1 MNTKSARAVAK
12 SARAV
17 AQITTTADAHA
28 AARVQALHDVVKA
41 EQGRVL
47 ALVSAIKTT
56 VVHGAYT
63 AEEISANFVTGSSVA
78 VYRSNFNL
86 GHKVGQLLGE
96 AKALQLIDATA
107 KAATGKVY
115 DAVLDALRAAVA
127 AGKSAGGEMV
137 TGKAATAIVATAKEA
152 AKAGAAKRE
161 AGKEA
166 RRQPRKPKGATAE
179 PAPTASTDELNVPNP
194 RRFIAAVSKAGA
206 GLQETAEA
214 LRTMA
219 RGIKEMASSLPAELQ
234 PAAMQNCQILLA
246 SAAELDG
253 LSKAAKDAAAAH

>member
-1 MNTKSARAVAK
+1 MNSKTAAK
-12 SARAV
+12 NAKTA
-17 AQITTTADAHA
+17 AAITTAADAHA

-41 EQGRVL
+41 EQGRTL

-56 VVHGAYT
+56 VIHGAYT

-96 AKALQLIDATA
+96 AKTLQLIDSVA
-107 KAATGKVY
+107 KGATGKLY

-127 AGKSAGGEMV
+127 AGKSAGGELV
-137 TGKAATAIVATAKEA
+137 TGKAGAAIVATAKEA

-179 PAPTASTDELNVPNP
+179 PAPAANVDELNVPNP

-214 LRTMA
+214 LRVMA
-219 RGIKEMASSLPAELQ
+219 RGIKDLTADLPAELQ
-234 PAAMQNCQILLA
+234 ATAAQNMQILLA

-253 LSKAAKDAAAAH
+253 LSKAAKDAAIAH

>member
-1 MNTKSARAVAK
+1 MNSKTAAK
-12 SARAV
+12 NAKTA
-17 AQITTTADAHA
+17 AAITTAADAHA
-28 AARVQALHDVVKA
+28 SARVQALRDVVAA
-41 EQGRVL
+41 EQGRTL
-47 ALVSAIKTT
+47 ALVNAIKAT
-56 VVHGAYT
+56 VTHGPFT

-96 AKALQLIDATA
+96 AKTLQLIDSVA
-107 KAATGKVY
+107 KVATGKIY

-137 TGKAATAIVATAKEA
+137 TGKAGASIVATAKEA

-179 PAPTASTDELNVPNP
+179 PTPTASETDLHVPNP

-206 GLQETAEA
+206 GYSETAEA
-214 LRTMA
+214 LRVMA
-219 RGIKEMASSLPAELQ
+219 RAVKDMAGSLPEELQ
-234 PAAMQNCQILLA
+234 PAALQNVQILLA
-246 SAAELDG
+246 SASELDG
-253 LSKAAKDAAAAH
+253 IAKAAKDAAAK